1 MSKEEMLN
9 ELENPAPAED
19 IPEPKLAHDCA
30 KAESGDTLT
39 EKGEP
44 AICARVEFIKIETE

>member
-1 MSKEEMLN
+1 MLN